1 MLKLAQNKRVNI
13 SGDIE
18 LIDRLVGVQRVVKVT
33 KGGRTFGFTAIVV
46 VGDEKS
52 IVGIGLGKSKDVSTA
67 IQKGIESAKKN
78 LVRVPIYK
86 GTIPHEQACKFKG
99 ASVLIK
105 PASNGTGVKAGGAM
119 RAVLESA
126 GVKDVLA
133 KSKGSSN
140 PHNLVKATLKA
151 LLELRDPRAIAM
163 QRGITMEKVFNG

>member
-1 MLKLAQNKRVNI
+1 MFKLALNKRVNI

-18 LIDRLVGVQRVVKVT
+18 LKDRLVGVQRVVKVT
-33 KGGRTFGFTAIVV
+33 KGGRTFGFSAIVV

-52 IVGIGLGKSKDVSTA
+52 IVGIGLGKSKDVATA

-78 LVRVPIYK
+78 LVRIPIYK
-86 GTIPHEQACKFKG
+86 GTIPHEQRSKFKG
-99 ASVLIK
+99 ASILIK

-151 LLELRDPRAIAM
+151 LLELRDPRTIAI
-163 QRGITMEKVFNG
+163 QRGVTMDKVFNG